1 MNQRILI
8 VEDQFLI
15 AIDIEDAVL
24 ELGHHVTGIAASR
37 ADALKHSDMV
47 DIALVDVNLLDGPTG
62 PEIGRTLAQKG
73 CTVIFM
79 TANPETVAEGI
90 EGAVG
95 VIAKPVRD
103 LDLVGVIQ
111 YASALRS
118 GEPLPPPA
126 SLQLFS

>member
-1 MNQRILI
+1 
-8 VEDQFLI
+8 
-15 AIDIEDAVL
+15 
-24 ELGHHVTGIAASR
+24 
-37 ADALKHSDMV
+37 
-47 DIALVDVNLLDGPTG
+47 VNLLDGPTG

-79 TANPETVAEGI
+79 TANPETVAGGI

-95 VIAKPVRD
+95 VITKPVRD

-118 GEPLPPPA
+118 GDHLPPPA
-126 SLQLFS
+126 SLQLFA

>member
-24 ELGHHVTGIAASR
+24 GLGHHVEGIAASR
-37 ADALKHSDMV
+37 ADALKHGDMV

-62 PEIGRTLAQKG
+62 PEIGRALVQKG

-79 TANPETVAEGI
+79 TANPETVAGGI

-95 VIAKPVRD
+95 VITKPVRD
-103 LDLVGVIQ
+103 LDLVSVIQ
-111 YASALRS
+111 YASSLRS
-118 GEPLPPPA
+118 GDHLPPPA
-126 SLQLFS
+126 SLQLFA